1 MVYKSPKVTDA
12 ISYGYLD
19 RNNNL
24 WLCGKDSILLYNT
37 KTTQVMRL
45 PNLLE
50 DNITVVEQADDTLAG
65 LHGTARRV
73 CLPCAILQPVHRPS
87 PQP

>member
-1 MVYKSPKVTDA
+1 MPSVTV
-12 ISYGYLD
+12 IWTVT
-19 RNNNL
+19 NNL

-50 DNITVVEQADDTLAG
+50 DNITVVEQADDTHFFIATEMG
-65 LHGTARRV
+65 VPG
-73 CLPCAILQPVHRPS
+73 ILS
-87 PQP
+87 LKTKL